1 MPGELPDELA
11 AAAGTVFAA
20 QLPRAEHFARLLAT
34 DGLTRGLLGP
44 READRVW
51 DRHLLNSAV
60 VGELMPSGVTVTDVG
75 SGAGLPGIPLAL
87 ARPDLRVALLE
98 PMLRRC
104 TFLQEV
110 VAALGLAEQV
120 TVVRGRAPEDA
131 ALLPFSSDYVTARAV
146 APLERLVSWTMPL
159 VRQDGALL
167 AVRGASAA
175 AEVTSSRA
183 VVTALAGAE
192 PELVEVGARL
202 LGEPV
207 RVVRVLRRTPARP
220 ADGKSRKRRRRAH

>member
-159 VRQDGALL
+159 VRQDRALL

-175 AEVTSSRA
+175 EEVASARE
-183 VVTALAGAE
+183 VVLATGYNNQ
-192 PELVEVGARL
+192 
-202 LGEPV
+202 PV
-207 RVVRVLRRTPARP
+207 LPPPARSVLNTF
-220 ADGKSRKRRRRAH
+220 G